1 MSFVGQNLARDL
13 HEEFVDA
20 TGTAR
25 TTLVKRS
32 AYVEAE
38 LAIFEDGFA

>member
-1 MSFVGQNLARDL
+1 MEQASISFVGQNLVKGL

-32 AYVEAE
+32 AYAQ
-38 LAIFEDGFA
+38 LSWQF